1 MIDNVFVCDY
11 SIINTEISGRII
23 YNMSIGYT
31 QNSEKEARGAKYKI
45 CKNRIKRKKNEQ
57 KKFTQKKSIM
67 KRIGK

>member
-11 SIINTEISGRII
+11 SIVNTEISGRII

-45 CKNRIKRKKNEQ
+45 CKNRIKRKK
-57 KKFTQKKSIM
+57 
-67 KRIGK
+67 